1 MKSQSWFR
9 VVVLLACGFISML
22 AASGTQPGGGQRS
35 QDRVTK
41 EVYHELVMLP
51 QLTIFDNISFKVD
64 GGKVTLLGQVRNAV
78 LKDEAQG
85 AIKKVEGV
93 ENVDNQIEILPPSPE
108 DDRIRLKVARA
119 LFNDDGLFRY
129 SMGSVPSIHIIVK
142 MGHVTLEG
150 AVNNQTDK
158 DRAGL
163 RANGVP
169 GIFEVKNNLQVQ
181 QGAMHVKALLTDHNG

>member
-22 AASGTQPGGGQRS
+22 AASGTQPGGGQRQ
-35 QDRVTK
+35 QDRVTR

-51 QLTIFDNISFKVD
+51 QLTIFDNISFKVN

-93 ENVDNQIEILPPSPE
+93 ESVDNQIEILPPSSE
-108 DDRIRLKVARA
+108 DDRIRLQVARA

-129 SMGSVPSIHIIVK
+129 SMGSVPSIHIIVR

-163 RANGVP
+163 KANGVP
-169 GIFEVKNNLQVQ
+169 GIFEVKNNLQIQ
-181 QGAMHVKALLTDHNG
+181 QGSMHVKTLHNG